1 MERATQ
7 TFASD
12 VQQLVGI
19 RTFVRSACER
29 AWGAGH
35 EEIAHLELA
44 LAEAAANVMLHAYEG
59 EAGRPIEVLVE
70 AGPEEVRVWLYH
82 EGRDFDPAAVAPP
95 VFDGS
100 RESGFGMYLIKQAV
114 EEAAFFSDDNGRRVV
129 RLVKK
134 RRPAQPAGGTMQTEV
149 EQVGDVTVVAINAQ
163 ELDAGNDQDFRQVL
177 APVLKDC
184 RKLVVDLGRVQ
195 FVDSRGC
202 GAILSCLKQVRSNGG
217 DLKLCCITKFVRS
230 TFNLMRFHRL
240 CDLLDTREEA
250 VQAFQQAT

>member
-12 VQQLVGI
+12 VQKLTEI

-29 AWGAGH
+29 AWGTGH
-35 EEIAHLELA
+35 EEIARLELA

-59 EAGRPIEVLVE
+59 KVGRPIEVLVE
-70 AGPEEVRVWLYH
+70 ASPEEVRVWLYH
-82 EGRDFDPAAVAPP
+82 EGKDFDPAAVPP
-95 VFDGS
+95 PTFDGS
-100 RESGFGMYLIKQAV
+100 RESGFGMYLIKEAV

-134 RRPAQPAGGTMQTEV
+134 RRPAQPAGGTMQTDV
-149 EQVGDVTVVAINAQ
+149 EQVGDVTVVLLNAK
-163 ELDAGNDQDFRQVL
+163 ELSAGNDQDFRQAL

-184 RKLVVDLGRVQ
+184 RKLVVDLSRVE

-202 GAILSCLKQVRSNGG
+202 GAILSCLKQVRGNGG
-217 DLKLCCITKFVRS
+217 DLKLCCINKFVRS

-250 VQAFQQAT
+250 VKAFQQPV

>member
-12 VQQLVGI
+12 VQQLAGI
-19 RTFVRSACER
+19 RTFVRSTCER

-35 EEIAHLELA
+35 EEIARLELA

-82 EGRDFDPAAVAPP
+82 EGRDFDPAAVATP

-100 RESGFGMYLIKQAV
+100 RESGFGGYLIKQ
-114 EEAAFFSDDNGRRVV
+114 V
-129 RLVKK
+129 R
-134 RRPAQPAGGTMQTEV
+134 G
-149 EQVGDVTVVAINAQ
+149 
-163 ELDAGNDQDFRQVL
+163 
-177 APVLKDC
+177 
-184 RKLVVDLGRVQ
+184 
-195 FVDSRGC
+195 
-202 GAILSCLKQVRSNGG
+202 NGG
-217 DLKLCCITKFVRS
+217 DLKLCNITKFVRS

-250 VQAFQQAT
+250 VKAFQQAT